1 MGLCIVYE
9 RENNRNNNNITIL
22 YKGKLK
28 DYSLVTNTVS
38 YHSFL
43 NALRSRL
50 DKVFYYWLVEANYV
64 KPENRERASQ
74 EEDKKDAKIID
85 Y

>member
-9 RENNRNNNNITIL
+9 REKTTENKNNNNITIL

-28 DYSLVTNTVS
+28 DYSLETNTVS

-50 DKVFYYWLVEANYV
+50 DKVFYYCW
-64 KPENRERASQ
+64 
-74 EEDKKDAKIID
+74 
-85 Y
+85 